1 MSRTSPTLPRSD
13 SQRSQDGSATQPVRV
28 DSACEL
34 ISTKQAANRLK
45 ISPNTLRK
53 YVALGLIPAH
63 KVGLRLLKFDPN
75 DVYQLVRKIDNR
87 TVSA

>member
-13 SQRSQDGSATQPVRV
+13 SQRGQAGSTTRPERV
-28 DSACEL
+28 DPAAEL

-63 KVGLRLLKFDPN
+63 QVGLRLLKFDPN
-75 DVYQLVRKIDNR
+75 DVDRLVRKIDNR
-87 TVSA
+87 TASA